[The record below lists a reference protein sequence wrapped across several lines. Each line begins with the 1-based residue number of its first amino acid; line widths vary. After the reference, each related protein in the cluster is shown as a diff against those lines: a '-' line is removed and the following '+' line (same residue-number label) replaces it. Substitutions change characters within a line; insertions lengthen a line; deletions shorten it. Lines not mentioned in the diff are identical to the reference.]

1 MKNNVLIYVVLVL
14 LSLFILGGMIWC
26 VNEYPKEVVK
36 TDTIIKS
43 DTIWKDTVIK
53 EKELVPKYVKIL
65 KRDTV
70 YKKDSSEIVLERT
83 SETYQKSLVSAKDTA
98 DLTLYV
104 SGIETSLD
112 SLKMRLKTHT
122 EVKTVEVT
130 KYIQKKKTIFD
141 HVHIG
146 LQVGYGY
153 GLRNKDFEPYAG
165 IGIGVNW

>member
-1 MKNNVLIYVVLVL
+1 MKNNTLIYVVLVL
-14 LSLFILGGMIWC
+14 LSLFILGGMLWC
-26 VNEYPKEVVK
+26 VRQYPREVIK
-36 TDTIIKS
+36 TDTITKS
-43 DTIWKDTVIK
+43 DTIWRDTIIK

-65 KRDTV
+65 ERDTV
-70 YKKDSSEIVLERT
+70 YKKDSTEVVLERT

-98 DLTLYV
+98 DLTFYV

-153 GLRNKDFEPYAG
+153 GFSSKQLEPYAG

>member
-104 SGIETSLD
+104 SGIEPSLD
-112 SLKMRLKTHT
+112 SLDLRLRTHQIT
-122 EVKTVEVT
+122 NTIEVT
-130 KYIQKKKTIFD
+130 KYIEKKKKLFSVQPQATFGYDPIRKEWGF
-141 HVHIG
+141 
-146 LQVGYGY
+146 LVGVGV
-153 GLRNKDFEPYAG
+153 
-165 IGIGVNW
+165 GVNL

>member
-130 KYIQKKKTIFD
+130 KYIQKKKRLG
-141 HVHIG
+141 IG
-146 LQVGYGY
+146 VGVGYGY
-153 GLRNKDFEPYAG
+153 GLRNKDFEPFVG
-165 IGIGVNW
+165 ISLTYNL

>member
-130 KYIQKKKTIFD
+130 KYIQKKKRFG
-141 HVHIG
+141 IG
-146 LQVGYGY
+146 VGVGYGY
-153 GLRNKDFEPYAG
+153 GLRNKDFEPFVG
-165 IGIGVNW
+165 ISLTYNL